1 MKLTRILLIALAVTL
16 PASWTVAHAD
26 DEAPAEG
33 APAKKKASKKK
44 KKADEG
50 AEEAKKAE

>member
-1 MKLTRILLIALAVTL
+1 MKLTRILLIALAVML

-33 APAKKKASKKK
+33 AAKKKTSKKK